1 MSQHQLLRLQ
11 RIEVDGLFGIYD
23 YRIDLDLNDRV
34 TLLHGRNGVGKTTVL
49 RMINAFLRGDILY
62 FGRIPFTRFLLIF
75 HDDSSLGLTPDN
87 PNVEKN
93 TGILTLI
100 RKGGKKKSDQ
110 VQLWSE
116 AEFLAA
122 RTDHLKPHSGIENT
136 WVDSGI
142 ENTWVDIRDGE
153 VLTEMEVLSRYGGPR
168 REYYHQE
175 KTPWLDEFLQ
185 NANAHLIEAQRLVR
199 TSFDATSRGD
209 FAPWHRRLAYTHPIL
224 TPSVVE
230 CSQDLKSRL
239 DHAMATYGTQ
249 AQTLDQTFP
258 QRLMT
263 ASDKISIP
271 DIQARMERLA
281 KKIENY
287 KKIGILDKTAAHPF
301 DIGSLDALDDTRASA
316 MNLYVQDTERK
327 LEVLDDLANRTRH
340 LLDSLNEKFRHKE
353 LHLDREEGLIAQVGE
368 DQNLPLRSLSSG
380 EQHELVLHYDLLFK
394 TRPNTVVLIDEP
406 EISLHVAWQKKFL
419 PDLVEIVRLS
429 EFDAVVA
436 THSPFIVGDRDD
448 LMVGLG
454 DPV

>member
-1 MSQHQLLRLQ
+1 MEEHQLLRLQ
-11 RIEVDGLFGIYD
+11 RVEVDRLFGIYD
-23 YRIDLDLNDRV
+23 HRIDLDLNDRV

-49 RMINAFLRGDILY
+49 RMINALLRGDIAY
-62 FGRIPFTRFLLIF
+62 FGRVPFTRFLLAF
-75 HDDSSLGLTPDN
+75 QDDSSLELTRVDSN
-87 PNVEKN
+87 IKKNMGTVTLTTRNREKKLNNV
-93 TGILTLI
+93 IL
-100 RKGGKKKSDQ
+100 RR
-110 VQLWSE
+110 SE
-116 AEFLAA
+116 AELLAS
-122 RTDHLKPHSGIENT
+122 RIDHLEPHGSIENT
-136 WVDSGI
+136 WI
-142 ENTWVDIRDGE
+142 DIRDGE
-153 VLTEMEVLSRYGGPR
+153 VLSEMEVLSSYGSPVSKYFYKR
-168 REYYHQE
+168 
-175 KTPWLDEFLQ
+175 KIPWLDEFLQ

-209 FAPWHRRLAYTHPIL
+209 FAPWHRRRAYPHPIL

-230 CSQDLKSRL
+230 CSQDLKNRL

-263 ASDKISIP
+263 ASDKISIS

>member
-1 MSQHQLLRLQ
+1 MEEHRLLRLQ
-11 RIEVDGLFGIYD
+11 RIEVNGLFGTYD
-23 YRIDLDLNDRV
+23 HRIDLDLNDRV

-49 RMINAFLRGDILY
+49 RMINALLRGDITY

-75 HDDSSLGLTPDN
+75 QDRSSLELTPDN
-87 PNVEKN
+87 PNIEN
-93 TGILTLI
+93 DTGILTMKK
-100 RKGGKKKSDQ
+100 KGGKKKSGQ
-110 VQLWSE
+110 VKLRSN
-116 AEFLAA
+116 AKFLAA
-122 RTDHLKPHSGIENT
+122 RTDHLEPHGGIENT
-136 WVDSGI
+136 WID
-142 ENTWVDIRDGE
+142 TRDGE
-153 VLTEMEVLSRYGGPR
+153 VLPEMEVLSRYGESW
-168 REYYHQE
+168 REYSHQE
-175 KTPWLDEFLQ
+175 KIPWLDKFLQ

-209 FAPWHRRLAYTHPIL
+209 FAPWHRRRAYPHPIL
-224 TPSVVE
+224 TSRVVG
-230 CSQDLKSRL
+230 CSQDLKNRL
-239 DHAMATYGTQ
+239 DDAMATYGTQ

-340 LLDSLNEKFRHKE
+340 LLDSVNEKFRHKQ
-353 LHLDREEGLIAQVGE
+353 LRLDREEGLIARGKE
-368 DQNLPLRSLSSG
+368 DQNLPLYSLSSG

-406 EISLHVAWQKKFL
+406 EISLHVAWQKNFL
-419 PDLVEIVRLS
+419 PDLMEIVRLS
-429 EFDAVVA
+429 DFDAVVA
-436 THSPFIVGDRDD
+436 THSPYIVGDRDD